1 MERLASKGDPCWL
14 TKLVK
19 MSQNVSSLQG
29 NMLRFPGKQFCHFT
43 FIVITGGFKIVL
55 GKVEIEKIRTGLGQ
69 FIGSMNYYRGLMGI
83 RYTDGVKYLADRC
96 GAYWFLDLI
105 ASYQRKLKDMYF
117 QLWGIDVKEDNT
129 ATVTC
134 REDSN
139 RLPVVTQ
146 NIEYTDFPFDFELY
160 CINRVILL
168 KSEY

>member
-1 MERLASKGDPCWL
+1 MGVMWWDSRSFF
-14 TKLVK
+14 K
-19 MSQNVSSLQG
+19 M
-29 NMLRFPGKQFCHFT
+29 KHFT
-43 FIVITGGFKIVL
+43 GESVAIPWKGGSYLYIHSIIGGVKTVQGKI
-55 GKVEIEKIRTGLGQ
+55 EIEKIKAGLGQ
-69 FIGSMNYYRGLMGI
+69 FIGSMKYYRGLMGI

-96 GAYWFLDLI
+96 GAYWFIDLI

-117 QLWGIDVKEDNT
+117 QLWGIDVQEDNT